1 VAHSRIAADEP
12 FYPRHPCNEWNGKWV
27 KRFEQFL
34 QTLPQTEQ
42 DKIVQAT
49 EYLAMQVS
57 QTDCTN
63 MIEQVKMEEGTV
75 QLDPDVRAWFPDS
88 ASVNQALCALIML
101 MEQMPTKGKKK
112 KSPKATPVSA

>member
-1 VAHSRIAADEP
+1 MT
-12 FYPRHPCNEWNGKWV
+12 

-42 DKIVQAT
+42 DKIAQAT
-49 EYLAMQVS
+49 EYLAIKAS

-63 MIEQVKMEEGTV
+63 MIEQVKMKEGTV

-88 ASVNQALCALIML
+88 ASVNQALRVMVKL
-101 MEQMPTKGKKK
+101 
-112 KSPKATPVSA
+112 

>member
-1 VAHSRIAADEP
+1 MT
-12 FYPRHPCNEWNGKWV
+12 

-42 DKIVQAT
+42 DKIAQAT
-49 EYLAMQVS
+49 EHLAMQVS

-63 MIEQVKMEEGTV
+63 MIEQVKMKEGTV

-88 ASVNQALCALIML
+88 VSVNQALRALIML
-101 MEQMPTKGKKK
+101 MEQMPAKGKKK
-112 KSPKATPVSA
+112 KSPKATPVSAVR